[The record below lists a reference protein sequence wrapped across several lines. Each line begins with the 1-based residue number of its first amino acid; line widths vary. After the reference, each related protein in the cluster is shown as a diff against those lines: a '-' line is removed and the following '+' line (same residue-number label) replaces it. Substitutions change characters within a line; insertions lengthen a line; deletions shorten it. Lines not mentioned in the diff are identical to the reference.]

1 MIRLNED
8 IHIIGG
14 HDPRVQENV
23 SYHRELVQLAESLG
37 LRTATAKTIVTAL
50 NVPDQVQV
58 LFLLSVINT
67 LKTLLLDTA
76 RLLVYTPADE
86 HFGIVPLEAM
96 VHGLP
101 VLAANS
107 GGPLETVVDGQTGW
121 LRDVGDVQQ
130 WSQVMD
136 AALRDD
142 GDWQEQERRRLGGN
156 GPARVRADFSR
167 EKMAESL
174 EAEIYRLRSG
184 FLTRSSSSSSSS
196 SSVRWRIKFLGM
208 VGFMGLIGVGMVGIV
223 LAWGMVIINR

>member
-1 MIRLNED
+1 M
-8 IHIIGG
+8 
-14 HDPRVQENV
+14 
-23 SYHRELVQLAESLG
+23 
-37 LRTATAKTIVTAL
+37 
-50 NVPDQVQV
+50 PDQVQV
-58 LFLLSVINT
+58 LFLLSVTST

-121 LRDVGDVQQ
+121 SRDVGDVQQ

-136 AALRDD
+136 AALRDE
-142 GDWQEQERRRLGGN
+142 GDWQEQERRRLGEN

-174 EAEIYRLRSG
+174 EAEISRLRSG
-184 FLTRSSSSSSSS
+184 SLSRSSSSSSSS
-196 SSVRWRIKFLGM
+196 SSVRWRIKILGM
-208 VGFMGLIGVGMVGIV
+208 VGLMGLMSVVMVGMV
-223 LAWGMVIINR
+223 LAWGTVMMKWRF